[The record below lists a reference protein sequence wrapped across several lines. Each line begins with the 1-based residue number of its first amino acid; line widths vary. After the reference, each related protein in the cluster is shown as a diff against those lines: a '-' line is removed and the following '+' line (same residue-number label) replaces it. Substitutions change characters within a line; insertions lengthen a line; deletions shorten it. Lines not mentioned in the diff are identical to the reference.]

1 MPGTSSGLGRLPVT
15 SEQCC
20 LVTAVL
26 EADEAV
32 LSLGDASSPWHFY
45 SSSSAQIRASPRV
58 AVAIVHHNY
67 L

>member
-1 MPGTSSGLGRLPVT
+1 M
-15 SEQCC
+15 
-20 LVTAVL
+20 TAVL